1 MEGYFDTS
9 YGRERAPRRSLIGR
23 MAAGVLTVLTA
34 AVAATLLLTYAAPY
48 VNPASVWLFPVLGLI
63 APATYLAAVL
73 LTLYWVVRWRP
84 RRALAMLLITGCGLF
99 GVSLF
104 YKPELRRRYAET
116 ETKERGTLLFMTYN
130 VRNFADDAGRNAA
143 GKVLRFVQETAPDVV
158 CFQEYSPSLAEKSA
172 EYRAFA
178 QTYPHRAGGRGA
190 EFEPMVLFSKHPVAG
205 WGATRDGLP
214 EDGIRESLWA
224 DIRIKDDTVRVFNNH
239 LHSTAIKAEDNEF
252 ITKHRY
258 ISDSAREDK
267 IRSIV
272 HRFRDN
278 SILRAEQADS
288 IAKAVAATS
297 LARIVCGDFNDTPMS
312 YVYRTMARGLDD
324 AFSSCGR
331 GYSHTFRGFFNAL
344 RIDYVLVSDEF
355 EPLTYEVPDVEFS
368 DHLPVVVR
376 MRYRYRH

>member
-23 MAAGVLTVLTA
+23 MADGVLTVLTA

-158 CFQEYSPSLAEKSA
+158 LSLIHIS
-172 EYRAFA
+172 
-178 QTYPHRAGGRGA
+178 
-190 EFEPMVLFSKHPVAG
+190 EP
-205 WGATRDGLP
+205 TRL
-214 EDGIRESLWA
+214 
-224 DIRIKDDTVRVFNNH
+224 
-239 LHSTAIKAEDNEF
+239 
-252 ITKHRY
+252 
-258 ISDSAREDK
+258 
-267 IRSIV
+267 
-272 HRFRDN
+272 
-278 SILRAEQADS
+278 
-288 IAKAVAATS
+288 
-297 LARIVCGDFNDTPMS
+297 
-312 YVYRTMARGLDD
+312 
-324 AFSSCGR
+324 
-331 GYSHTFRGFFNAL
+331 
-344 RIDYVLVSDEF
+344 
-355 EPLTYEVPDVEFS
+355 
-368 DHLPVVVR
+368 
-376 MRYRYRH
+376 